1 MVFYTFQPTCLLH
14 AIFNESA
21 GNMPRKKRFGQ
32 RKKQTLQFQNEKTGI
47 LYKYHALKK
56 LINAIFSYM
65 KVSKQQITTDISNLD
80 DSGID
85 TASAR
90 SFMETTVTS
99 QMECKFHFI

>member
-1 MVFYTFQPTCLLH
+1 
-14 AIFNESA
+14 
-21 GNMPRKKRFGQ
+21 
-32 RKKQTLQFQNEKTGI
+32 
-47 LYKYHALKK
+47 
-56 LINAIFSYM
+56 M

-99 QMECKFHFI
+99 QMECKFYFI